1 MDSADDGGAKVCE
14 LVTGA
19 GGRGGSVCVTLVGK
33 VVVGADSSGDDRGG
47 LWWEVV
53 MGAMV
58 MWCWG
63 CGYEVTIDWVVGD
76 KLVIVVMMVVRW

>member
-19 GGRGGSVCVTLVGK
+19 GGRGGSVSVTLVGK

-47 LWWEVV
+47 LW
-53 MGAMV
+53 
-58 MWCWG
+58 
-63 CGYEVTIDWVVGD
+63 
-76 KLVIVVMMVVRW
+76 

>member
-1 MDSADDGGAKVCE
+1 MCK

-33 VVVGADSSGDDRGG
+33 VVFGAGSSGDDRGG

-58 MWCWG
+58 VWCWG
-63 CGYEVTIDWVVGD
+63 CGYGVTIDWVVGD
-76 KLVIVVMMVVRW
+76 KLVIVVMTVVRW

>member
-1 MDSADDGGAKVCE
+1 MCE
-14 LVTGA
+14 LVAGA

-33 VVVGADSSGDDRGG
+33 VVVGAGSRGDDRGG

-58 MWCWG
+58 VWCWG
-63 CGYEVTIDWVVGD
+63 CGYGVTIDWVGGG
-76 KLVIVVMMVVRW
+76 KLVIVVLTVVRW

>member
-19 GGRGGSVCVTLVGK
+19 GGRGGSVSVTLVGK

-47 LWWEVV
+47 MALPSCQVWGGCAPQ
-53 MGAMV
+53 MG
-58 MWCWG
+58 WNPG
-63 CGYEVTIDWVVGD
+63 PSRKRGLRVVGF
-76 KLVIVVMMVVRW
+76 MVWG